1 MEGICSPFT
10 TGNKSLG
17 MKRQAAIAYVSLHM
31 TAAVFTLGAEIVRV
45 ALAVVELLV
54 TTVGRMGSSTV
65 I

>member
-1 MEGICSPFT
+1 
-10 TGNKSLG
+10 
-17 MKRQAAIAYVSLHM
+17 MKRQAAIAYDSLHM
-31 TAAVFTLGAEIVRV
+31 TAAVFTLGAKIVRV